1 MENIDKIKLP
11 LQASIRDALNIID
24 DGGLHIAV
32 VTDEN
37 HQLIGLVSDG
47 DIRRALLRGKNLE
60 DSVIDILNEQP
71 ITVRKNESREDI
83 LAKAKKYRLSQLPVV
98 DKNNTLLDVIDITRL
113 ATALSKSNPVILMVG
128 GLGTRLR
135 PLTDKIPKP
144 LLKVGDK
151 PILQTIIEQFKS
163 HGFKNIILC
172 VNYRSEMIKEYFGDG
187 KEFGVNISYV
197 DEPKRMGTAGALS
210 LIKDIKEP
218 FFVMNGDLLTNIN
231 FEYLYKYHLS
241 TNAEAT
247 MCVREYEYQV
257 PYGVIEMKGNSIL
270 KITEKPIQNF
280 YVSAGIYMLDP
291 SVLKNIP
298 EDQFYDMPTLFE
310 DIMESS
316 GRAVS
321 YPIKEYWMDIGQMD
335 EFEKANEEYSTYFS

>member
-1 MENIDKIKLP
+1 MKNIHKVKLSLP
-11 LQASIRDALNIID
+11 ASLRDALNIID
-24 DGGLHIAV
+24 EGAMHVAIA
-32 VTDEN
+32 TDETN
-37 HQLIGLVSDG
+37 QLIGLVSDG
-47 DIRRALLRGKNLE
+47 DIRRALLSNKCLE
-60 DSVIDILNEQP
+60 DSVEDILNKQP
-71 ITVRKNESREDI
+71 ITVNKNESTGDI
-83 LAKAKKYRLSQLPVV
+83 LEKAKKYRLSQLPVV
-98 DKNNTLLDVIDITRL
+98 DNDNKLLDVIDITSL
-113 ATALSKSNPVILMVG
+113 VTPLSKSNPVILMVG

-135 PLTDKIPKP
+135 PLTDATPKP

-151 PILQTIIEQFKS
+151 PILHTIIEQFRL

-172 VNYRSEMIKEYFGDG
+172 VNYRSEMIREYFGNG
-187 KEFGVNISYV
+187 NEFGVNISYV
-197 DEPKRMGTAGALS
+197 YEPKRMGTAGALS
-210 LIKDIKEP
+210 LIRDIEEP

-257 PYGVIEMKGNSIL
+257 PYGVIEMKGNNIL

-291 SVLKNIP
+291 SVLKHIP
-298 EDQFYDMPTLFE
+298 EDKFYDMPTLFD
-310 DIMESS
+310 DIMQNS

-321 YPIKEYWMDIGQMD
+321 YPIKDYWMDIGQMA

>member
-1 MENIDKIKLP
+1 MQNIHKVKLSLP
-11 LQASIRDALNIID
+11 ASLRDALNIID
-24 DGGLHIAV
+24 EGAMHVAIA
-32 VTDEN
+32 TDATN
-37 HQLIGLVSDG
+37 KLIGLVSDG
-47 DIRRALLRGKNLE
+47 DIRRALLSNKCLE
-60 DSVIDILNEQP
+60 DSVEDILNKQP
-71 ITVRKNESREDI
+71 ITVNKNESTGDI
-83 LAKAKKYRLSQLPVV
+83 LEKAKKYRLSQLPVV
-98 DKNNTLLDVIDITRL
+98 DNDNKLLDVIDITSL
-113 ATALSKSNPVILMVG
+113 VTPLSKSNPVILMVG

-135 PLTDKIPKP
+135 PLTDETPKP

-151 PILQTIIEQFKS
+151 PILHTIIEQFRL

-172 VNYRSEMIKEYFGDG
+172 VNYRSEMIRGYFGNG
-187 KEFGVNISYV
+187 NEFGVNISYV
-197 DEPKRMGTAGALS
+197 YEPKRMGTAGALS
-210 LIKDIKEP
+210 LIRDIKEP

-241 TNAEAT
+241 TDAEAT

-257 PYGVIEMKGNSIL
+257 PYGVIEMKGNNIL

-280 YVSAGIYMLDP
+280 YVSAGIYMLEP
-291 SVLKNIP
+291 SVLKHIP
-298 EDQFYDMPTLFE
+298 EDKFYDMPTLFD
-310 DIMESS
+310 DIMQSS